1 VSQDLDEYLP
11 AIVAGD
17 LDAFGR
23 WMAGAE
29 PVLRKTLWPF
39 AVHVDAE
46 AVVQEALLRMWQ
58 VIPRFT
64 PDGRSNGLLRLAL
77 RITRNLAIDEIRRTR
92 VERVDVEMLERVL
105 EDAAERSEPAPPDP
119 LLRRVIDECRG
130 RLPPQ
135 PARALAARLDGD
147 GTHSDRQLANGL
159 GMRLN
164 TFLQNISRG
173 RRLLL
178 GCLEEHGVSVKE
190 ELA

>member
-1 VSQDLDEYLP
+1 VSQDLDELLP
-11 AIVAGD
+11 GIVAGD
-17 LDAFGR
+17 VDAFGR
-23 WMAGAE
+23 WMAGTE
-29 PVLRKTLWPF
+29 PVLRASLRPF

-46 AVVQEALLRMWQ
+46 AVVREALLRMWQ

-77 RITRNLAIDEIRRTR
+77 RIARNLAIDEIRRTR
-92 VERVDVEMLERVL
+92 VEHVDVETLERVL
-105 EDAAERSEPAPPDP
+105 EDAAERVSPAP
-119 LLRRVIDECRG
+119 LLRRVIDECRD

-135 PARALAARLDGD
+135 PARALTARLEED
-147 GTHSDRQLANGL
+147 GTHSDRDLANGL

-164 TFLQNISRG
+164 TFLQNVSRA